1 MGRKRKQLTALAASA
16 IVAIGLA
23 GCGGGDGG
31 NQTGD
36 TQKRTEATKG
46 GTLHFLQASAAEH
59 LDPQR
64 VYIGRDL
71 SNLNRLAYRSW
82 VAFPPGATDAEEG
95 STPVADVA
103 TDTGTANADATQWSF
118 TVKPGVKWQD
128 GSPVTCED
136 FAYGASRTFAQD
148 IITGGPN
155 YIIGYLDVPKDKDG
169 SPAYKG
175 PYTKVGQDLY
185 DKAVSCKGDTITY
198 KFNKPWPDFPLAVA
212 SLRAFDPYKQ
222 SEDEGE
228 KSNLKVFSNGPYML
242 DGKWN
247 FDTGGKFVRNP
258 EWDKSTDDIRQANPD
273 EVVFELGLEP
283 ETLIDRLIADSGDDA
298 DAVATT
304 SVTAAQYSQITGPV
318 ADRSVNIES
327 PFVDYVLPNFNQM
340 KNVKVRQAL
349 AAATDRQAYSNALG
363 GDKASTPALTIVNPA
378 VPGFQE
384 NDAFGAAEGGDI
396 EKAKQLLQ
404 ESGEKLPYPITF
416 TYPIGSE
423 ATDKAMAALK
433 EGWDAAGFKTTL
445 DGLDPSGPYY
455 ETVQNPGSDSDVIWG
470 GWGADWPSV
479 STVIPPL
486 FDSRINL
493 TPASNG
499 QDYGNYKSDEVNS
512 MIDDA
517 LAEPDLDAAAT
528 KYQDIDKKLAE
539 DVAYVPLDITKF
551 YYLRGSKVENYVN
564 STSTSGYPDLAVIS
578 LSQS

>member
-16 IVAIGLA
+16 IVAVGLA
-23 GCGGGDGG
+23 GCGGGGDSGG
-31 NQTGD
+31 GTKPQERSD
-36 TQKRTEATKG
+36 AAKG
-46 GTLHFLQASAAEH
+46 GELHFLQASVTEH

-64 VYIGRDL
+64 IYVGRDL
-71 SNLNRLAYRSW
+71 SNLNRLVYRSW
-82 VAFPPGATDAEEG
+82 VAFPPGATDAKEG
-95 STPVADVA
+95 ATPVADVG
-103 TDTGTANADATQWSF
+103 TDTGTANADATEWSF

-283 ETLIDRLIADSGDDA
+283 ETLIDRLIADSGEDQDA
-298 DAVATT
+298 IATT

-318 ADRSVNIES
+318 AERSVNIES
-327 PFVDYVLPNFNQM
+327 PFVDYVLPNFNQI

-349 AAATDRQAYSNALG
+349 AAATNRQGYSNALG
-363 GDKASTPALTIVNPA
+363 GDKASDPALSIVNPV
-378 VPGFQE
+378 VPGYAK
-384 NDAFGAAEGGDI
+384 NDLFGTEAGADI

-416 TYPIGSE
+416 TYPIGSA

-433 EGWDAAGFKTTL
+433 ESWDKAGFKTTL

-455 ETVQNPGSDSDVIWG
+455 ETVQNPGSDSDVIWV
-470 GWGADWPSV
+470 GWGSDWPSI

-512 MIDDA
+512 MIDKA
-517 LAEPDLDAAAT
+517 QAEPDLDAASQQYA
-528 KYQDIDKKLAE
+528 DIDKKLAE

-551 YYLRGSKVENYVN
+551 YYLRGSNVENYVN

-578 LSQS
+578 LKQG